1 MFTVGSVELPTFL
14 IYNKNGTMKIIVL
27 YFSMIIIAST
37 SHAQIADSSS
47 REVKLQGA
55 VNFRDIGGYATKN
68 GKKVKMGLLYRSAAL
83 NTLTDADLAKL
94 EALHIKYD
102 FDFRGPYEVKTA
114 PDKIPSGTTRI
125 SLPAGSENVGD
136 SNYMKNM
143 GKYMKSDSFLISFYT
158 VLTPFKDRYTPLF
171 DSLVSNTKAS
181 PMLFHCT
188 AGKDR
193 TGIAAALILYAL
205 GVDEQTIFDDYEATN
220 YYRRNENAKSIAQMT
235 KYYGLDEKIAQNLM
249 GAKKDYI
256 AATFATIRAKYGS
269 IDVYLDK
276 ELGLTKKKINQLR
289 TMYTQ

>member
-1 MFTVGSVELPTFL
+1 
-14 IYNKNGTMKIIVL
+14 MK
-27 YFSMIIIAST
+27 SIIIFISFIILSNSAT
-37 SHAQIADSSS
+37 AQIADSS

-55 VNFRDIGGYATKN
+55 VNFRDIGGYPTKN

-83 NTLTDADLAKL
+83 NTLTDADLAKIA
-94 EALHIKYD
+94 ALDIKYD

-114 PDKIPSGTTRI
+114 PDKIPTGTTRI
-125 SLPAGSENVGD
+125 SLPAGSENIGD
-136 SNYMKNM
+136 SNYLKNM
-143 GKYMKSDSFLISFYT
+143 GKYLKSDSFMMSFYT
-158 VLTPFKDRYTPLF
+158 ILTPFKDRYTPLF
-171 DSLVSNTKAS
+171 DSLISNKNTS

-205 GVDEQTIFDDYEATN
+205 GVDEQIIFDDYEATN

-235 KYYGLDEKIAQNLM
+235 KYYGLDEKTASNLM

-256 AATFATIRAKYGS
+256 AATFATIRSKYGS
-269 IDVYLDK
+269 LDVYLDK